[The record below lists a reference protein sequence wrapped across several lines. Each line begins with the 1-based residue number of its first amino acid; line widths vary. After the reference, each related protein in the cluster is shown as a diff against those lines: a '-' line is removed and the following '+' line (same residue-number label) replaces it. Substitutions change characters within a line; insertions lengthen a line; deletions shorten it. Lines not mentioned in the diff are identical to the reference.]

1 MKYMLMIY
9 EDQAIYGPDGNGP
22 AMHEVIGQHMAFGQQ
37 HGSLIA
43 GGGGLKPP
51 GTATTVRTQGGAQ
64 TLHDG
69 PFAETKE
76 QLGGFYLI
84 DVPDLDA
91 ALEVARK
98 VPLSKDGAIEVRP
111 LIEMDEPA

>member
-9 EDQAIYGPDGNGP
+9 ENEAVYEQPGAMEAI
-22 AMHEVIGQHMAFGQQ
+22 IGEHMALSQQ
-37 HGSLIA
+37 LGATIT
-43 GGGGLKPP
+43 GGGGLMPTA
-51 GTATTVRTQGGAQ
+51 TATTVRKQNGVQ

-76 QLGGFYLI
+76 QFGGFYVV

-91 ALEVARK
+91 ALEIARK
-98 VPLSKDGAIEVRP
+98 VPCRRTDRSRCGR
-111 LIEMDEPA
+111 

>member
-9 EDQAIYGPDGNGP
+9 ENEAVYEAPGAMEAI
-22 AMHEVIGQHMAFGQQ
+22 IGEHMAFSQQ
-37 HGSLIA
+37 LGPTIV
-43 GGGGLKPP
+43 GGGGLKPTA
-51 GTATTVRTQGGAQ
+51 TATTVRAENGSR

-76 QLGGFYLI
+76 QFGGFYLI
-84 DVPDLDA
+84 DVPNLDA
-91 ALEVARK
+91 ALEIARK
-98 VPLSKDGAIEVRP
+98 VPVAKDGSVEVRP

>member
-9 EDQAIYGPDGNGP
+9 ENEAVYEADG
-22 AMHEVIGQHMAFGQQ
+22 AMDDIVARHVAFSQQ
-37 HGSLIA
+37 LGDRIV
-43 GGGGLKPP
+43 GGAGLKPVA
-51 GTATTVRTQGGAQ
+51 TATTVQTQSGAK

-76 QLGGFYLI
+76 QFGGFYLV

-91 ALEVARK
+91 AIEIARQ
-98 VPLSKDGAIEVRP
+98 VPLSADGSVEVRP
-111 LIEMDEPA
+111 LIEMDGAA

>member
-9 EDQAIYGPDGNGP
+9 EDERVYATEGAMEAI
-22 AMHEVIGQHMAFGQQ
+22 IGQHMAFGQQ
-37 HGSLIA
+37 LGDTIV
-43 GGGGLKPP
+43 GGGGLKPIS
-51 GTATTVRTQGGAQ
+51 TATTVRTQGGTK

-76 QLGGFYLI
+76 QFGGFYLV

-91 ALEVARK
+91 ALEIARK
-98 VPLSKDGAIEVRP
+98 VPISKDGSVEVRP
-111 LIEMDEPA
+111 LIEVDGPA